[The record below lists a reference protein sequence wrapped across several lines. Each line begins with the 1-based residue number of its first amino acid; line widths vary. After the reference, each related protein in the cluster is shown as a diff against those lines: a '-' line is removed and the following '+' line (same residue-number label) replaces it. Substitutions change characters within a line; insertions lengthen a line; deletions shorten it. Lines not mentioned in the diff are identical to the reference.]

1 MIHRHNGCIAI
12 TLFRFGRRQ
21 LELVYCP
28 AGEVIEPHVHQHID
42 STLVML
48 GGEIKGGIA
57 PFLDGLAM
65 DWDHWR
71 HGKTGWYDFGRRFKI
86 PAGTLHYAKVT
97 GRFCLFLNY
106 EKWDS
111 KPTSAAVD
119 FITQ

>member
-28 AGEVIEPHVHQHID
+28 AGEVIEPHVHQHVD

-48 GGEIKGGIA
+48 GGEIEGGIIFS
-57 PFLDGLAM
+57 PFGG
-65 DWDHWR
+65 WKIGR
-71 HGKTGWYDFGRRFKI
+71 TGWYDFGRRFDI
-86 PAGTLHYAKVT
+86 PAGVYHYAKVT